1 MYWNAIIRTT
11 ILNVIENLSCKVS
24 SLFTYLSGKAKM
36 LQELLIALFVVSCQL
51 KLWVKAFFTAST
63 REDHSIDQ
71 GMVLL
76 QVLAEGGQLLISLC
90 TESAGVGAV
99 IQLQEWFRRVD
110 WCNFFLVG
118 VAAGEEYFRHG
129 VAVGFPLHTSWVW
142 GKLNDAM
149 WPIKYTKQNTQFL
162 LLGIIPEVNQVQE
175 KPADC

>member
-1 MYWNAIIRTT
+1 MQSII
-11 ILNVIENLSCKVS
+11 IVHISEWK
-24 SLFTYLSGKAKM
+24 GKKM

-142 GKLNDAM
+142 GKLNDAI